1 MNKKRRGGKYVA
13 YALVFCMLLG
23 GYIYAM
29 GMDGLA
35 TSADQT
41 EIQAIPAGLTGIQ
54 ETATSLVSMPATS
67 TDLKVMPATA
77 TDLRGLPATATDL
90 RELPATTTDLRGLP
104 ATSTDLKVMP
114 ATSTDLKWL
123 PATSTD
129 LMSMPATATD
139 LTGIPTIHSDP
150 SAGAGPM
157 TASSL
162 AEGDAINEAL
172 IDQDYTELKDGQIIR
187 MGYYEQDGNLENFR
201 EPIEWKVISINKKKH
216 VALVV
221 SVYALESM
229 PYGTAGDEEE
239 YTKPEINWKSSGIR
253 GWLNGEFYEKTF
265 TEAEKKRIRRAS
277 NVTKDPSG
285 RFTTKD
291 YVFLLSQIEARRY
304 FGTAEKLKCEAT
316 PYVMEKLGSDS
327 AAIAKDGYCLWWV
340 REMARAVKTNRQGQ
354 VVRNSRNEA
363 GYIYGGRGL
372 RMFLRKTGAK
382 TYEENAALV
391 RPAMWIKFDPAPKK

>member
-67 TDLKVMPATA
+67 TDLKVMSATA
-77 TDLRGLPATATDL
+77 
-90 RELPATTTDLRGLP
+90 TDLRGLP

-114 ATSTDLKWL
+114 ATSTDLKVMPATSTDLKVMPSTATDLRWL

-129 LMSMPATATD
+129 LMGMPATSTD
-139 LTGIPTIHSDP
+139 LTGIPAIHSDL
-150 SAGAGPM
+150 SAGAGSM

-253 GWLNGEFYEKTF
+253 EWLNGEFYEKTF